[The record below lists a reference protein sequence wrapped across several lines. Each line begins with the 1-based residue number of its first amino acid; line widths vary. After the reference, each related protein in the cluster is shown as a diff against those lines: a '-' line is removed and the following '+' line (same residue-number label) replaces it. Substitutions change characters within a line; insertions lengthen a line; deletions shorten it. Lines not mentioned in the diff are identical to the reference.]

1 MAKRKQA
8 GRDAD
13 VPAMSFGVM
22 EALAAIDEYLAAGV
36 GEVVPPGWY
45 SIQQLA
51 DARGC
56 SYTRQSQIMRP
67 LVTAGVFEM
76 RKFRI
81 KQNQILRPV
90 NHYRPVKQN
99 GKTDSAA

>member
-1 MAKRKQA
+1 MAKLKRA
-8 GRDAD
+8 GIATAISAVSTD
-13 VPAMSFGVM
+13 VMA
-22 EALAAIDEYLAAGV
+22 ALAAIDEYLASGI
-36 GEVVPPGWY
+36 GELVPPGWH